1 MKGKVIEIY
10 GVNAIVFM
18 MIDRREIVLS
28 REEGRKIGL
37 RKVYHER
44 MSDIVLPLGI
54 LRSGW
59 NEKMKNNPGI
69 NTALYQKAVF
79 MPG

>member
-1 MKGKVIEIY
+1 MGKGL
-10 GVNAIVFM
+10 G
-18 MIDRREIVLS
+18 RRF
-28 REEGRKIGL
+28 GL

-54 LRSGW
+54 LRSGF

-69 NTALYQKAVF
+69 NTALYKKAVF
-79 MPG
+79 ISG

>member
-1 MKGKVIEIY
+1 MGKGL
-10 GVNAIVFM
+10 G
-18 MIDRREIVLS
+18 RRF
-28 REEGRKIGL
+28 GL

-44 MSDIVLPLGI
+44 MSGIVLPLGI